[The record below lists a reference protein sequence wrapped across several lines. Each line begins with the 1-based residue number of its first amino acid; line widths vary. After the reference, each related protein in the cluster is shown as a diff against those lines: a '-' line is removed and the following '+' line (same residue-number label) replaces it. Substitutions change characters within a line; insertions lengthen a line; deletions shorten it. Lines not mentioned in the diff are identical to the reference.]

1 VSRRMR
7 HPRPFLF
14 VVAFGL
20 GAGALAGCAS
30 DPSKGYSFAPVTATQ
45 ARSVGVPIFE
55 NGTFTKGVEAD
66 LTEAII
72 KELQRTTQIDVTR
85 SANAE
90 TVLTGV
96 VTDSELKRIAVDSQT
111 GYVDQLAVRITVDFD
126 WKDNRTGKVLLSR
139 RSFSAVDSFSTAR
152 RAGELVE
159 QGQHS
164 AVQRL
169 ARAIVEEM
177 RSSW

>member
-1 VSRRMR
+1 MSRSWC
-7 HPRPFLF
+7 
-14 VVAFGL
+14 VVTKAVAASVFIAMAFG
-20 GAGALAGCAS
+20 GCSS
-30 DPSKGYSFAPVTATQ
+30 DPTKGYSFAPVSNMQ
-45 ARSVGVPIFE
+45 VRSVGVPIFE
-55 NGTFTKGVEAD
+55 NGTYNKGLEVD
-66 LTEAII
+66 LSEAII
-72 KELQRTTQIDVTR
+72 KELQRSTQIDVTR

-96 VTDSELKRIAVDSQT
+96 VTNSELKRIAVDSQT

-126 WKDNRTGKVLLSR
+126 WKDNRSGKVILSR
-139 RSFSAVDSFSTAR
+139 RSFSAVDSFSPAR
-152 RAGELVE
+152 RAGELLE

>member
-1 VSRRMR
+1 MRSRQAM
-7 HPRPFLF
+7 L
-14 VVAFGL
+14 AIL
-20 GAGALAGCAS
+20 LAAALASLPAGCTS
-30 DPSKGYSFAPVTATQ
+30 DPTKGYSFTPVTATQ

-55 NGTFTKGVEAD
+55 NGTYDKGIEMD

-90 TVLTGV
+90 TVLSGV
-96 VTDSELKRIAVDSQT
+96 VTNSELKRIAVDSQT
-111 GYVDQLAVRITVDFD
+111 GFVDQLAVRITVDFD
-126 WKDNRTGKVLLSR
+126 WKDNRSGKVILSR
-139 RSFSAVDSFSTAR
+139 RSFSAVDSFSPAR
-152 RAGELVE
+152 RAGEYLE

>member
-1 VSRRMR
+1 MGARRCLLAM
-7 HPRPFLF
+7 
-14 VVAFGL
+14 
-20 GAGALAGCAS
+20 ALMATTTAWIAGCAS
-30 DPSKGYSFAPVTATQ
+30 DPTRGYSFAPVSGVQ
-45 ARSVGVPIFE
+45 VRSVGVPIFE
-55 NGTFTKGVEAD
+55 NGTYSKGLEVD

-72 KELQRTTQIDVTR
+72 KELQRSTQIDVTR

-96 VTDSELKRIAVDSQT
+96 VTNSELKRIAVDSQT

-126 WKDNRTGKVLLSR
+126 WKDNRSGKVILSR
-139 RSFSAVDSFSTAR
+139 RSFTAVDSFSPAR
-152 RAGELVE
+152 RAGELLE

-177 RSSW
+177 RSTW